1 MKEEKNNTLFIIA
14 LIGILI
20 FVFWPTIE
28 QTVMPLA
35 EPAKELTI
43 TIVNQS
49 EQVQSVIMPEPPTIQ
64 PQPVQQAQPV
74 EPALGEIQNI
84 APQFVPADAQEIEF
98 WEACA
103 AGQAA
108 GRRVSPRCPANAARA
123 LAEAGR

>member
-1 MKEEKNNTLFIIA
+1 MKEEKSNTLFIIA
-14 LIGILI
+14 LIGILV
-20 FVFWPTIE
+20 FMFWPTIK
-28 QTVMPLA
+28 QTVTPLV

-43 TIVNQS
+43 TIVNEAS
-49 EQVQSVIMPEPPTIQ
+49 QVQSVIMPELPAIQ
-64 PQPVQQAQPV
+64 PQPVQQAEPAQ
-74 EPALGEIQNI
+74 PALGEIQNI

-123 LAEAGR
+123 LAEVGR

>member
-1 MKEEKNNTLFIIA
+1 MKEEKSNTLFIIA
-14 LIGILI
+14 LIGILV
-20 FVFWPTIE
+20 FMFWPTIK
-28 QTVMPLA
+28 QTVMPLV
-35 EPAKELTI
+35 EPARELTI

-49 EQVQSVIMPEPPTIQ
+49 EQVQSVIMPELPAIQ

-84 APQFVPADAQEIEF
+84 APQIAPADEQEIEF
-98 WEACA
+98 WTACA

-123 LAEAGR
+123 LAEVGR